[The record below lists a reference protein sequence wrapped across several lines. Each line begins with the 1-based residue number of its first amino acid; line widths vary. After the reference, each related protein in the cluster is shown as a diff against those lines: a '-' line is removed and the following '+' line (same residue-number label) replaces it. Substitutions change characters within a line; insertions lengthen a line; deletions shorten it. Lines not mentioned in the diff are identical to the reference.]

1 MHKITIV
8 LLNFIVSPVQK
19 NDRGNHTR
27 GVFES
32 ASFKKI
38 NQLSSR
44 RPVKRARVLRVPG
57 VPDTRAGFSRGGVGV
72 GPRGGY
78 RPGGSLTDQT
88 GRIPDTAN
96 EGRRELERAH
106 AMEIEQC
113 YGRET
118 TVYFRV

>member
-1 MHKITIV
+1 MCGSQRV
-8 LLNFIVSPVQK
+8 LARDNVIPRSRQA
-19 NDRGNHTR
+19 
-27 GVFES
+27 S
-32 ASFKKI
+32 ARSH
-38 NQLSSR
+38 QRASSR
-44 RPVKRARVLRVPG
+44 GPQHASGLFACWG
-57 VPDTRAGFSRGGVGV
+57 GSRDEEW
-72 GPRGGY
+72 Y